1 MPWIDILE
9 GFVDLFSGHFILVE
23 AEEHH
28 KVKIVL
34 LMHLDVVLRVDVELD
49 EAVLDDVD
57 SLLID
62 VQLGGVWATCE
73 VELGHQFYL

>member
-1 MPWIDILE
+1 
-9 GFVDLFSGHFILVE
+9 
-23 AEEHH
+23 
-28 KVKIVL
+28 
-34 LMHLDVVLRVDVELD
+34 MHLDVVLRVDVELD

-57 SLLID
+57 GLLID